1 MDFANEV
8 KQSFM
13 TFRKAYDS
21 PFIILSFPNP
31 LNFIYTNL
39 AINYEHTSVEN

>member
-8 KQSFM
+8 KQSLPIY
-13 TFRKAYDS
+13 RKAHDKL
-21 PFIILSFPNP
+21 FFPL
-31 LNFIYTNL
+31 LNFIYAKL